1 MKRDS
6 LLKRMGKKAESY
18 PDVSMKEKDRE
29 SVKCNDARIKSNVL
43 SVDLEDYFMVSAF
56 EDVVRREDWER
67 YESRIERNTYRLL
80 EILDDN
86 VQTLSE
92 NNTPSTHS
100 FEPRIHNPPKA
111 TFFCLGWVAER
122 FPHLIKEIH
131 AQGHEIASH
140 GYNHRMITSMSP
152 DEFRKDVRKSKAI
165 LEDLIGKRI
174 LGYRA
179 PSYSINRQTLWA
191 LEILAE
197 EGYLYDSSIF
207 PIHHDR
213 YGIPDAPRY
222 PFCIEFDGKEIPFK
236 LKEPKF
242 LHEMDIAKI
251 TGKKKGAASDNPSFS
266 SRVLSHISHDF
277 LIEFPISTLRLF
289 GLNIPI
295 IGGGYFRLFPLWF
308 TLWAVRQVPRNSNA
322 SLIFYMHPWEIDPV
336 QPKVYGVSLISRF
349 RHYINIKKT
358 EDRLEKLL
366 RLIPFSS
373 FCEILA
379 VSDLN

>member
-1 MKRDS
+1 
-6 LLKRMGKKAESY
+6 
-18 PDVSMKEKDRE
+18 MKEKDRE
-29 SVKCNDARIKSNVL
+29 SLKCNDARIKSNVL

-56 EDVVRREDWER
+56 EEVVRREDWER
-67 YESRIERNTYRLL
+67 YESRIEHNTYHLL
-80 EILDDN
+80 EILDDI
-86 VQTLSE
+86 QPPSE
-92 NNTPSTHS
+92 NNTPSTH
-100 FEPRIHNPPKA
+100 NPGSGIRHSPKA

-131 AQGHEIASH
+131 SQGHEIASH

-152 DEFRKDVRKSKAI
+152 EEFRKDVRKSKAI
-165 LEDLIGKRI
+165 LEDLIGERV

-179 PSYSINRQTLWA
+179 PSYSITQRTIWA

-197 EGYLYDSSIF
+197 ESYLYDSSIF

-222 PFCIEFDGKEIPFK
+222 PFYIEFGDTDILFQ
-236 LKEPKF
+236 LKAPKYLAKMSTSDVVSKKNSNRDMQDPALPTLHPEP
-242 LHEMDIAKI
+242 
-251 TGKKKGAASDNPSFS
+251 SDF
-266 SRVLSHISHDF
+266 I
-277 LIEFPISTLRLF
+277 IEFPISTLRIF

-295 IGGGYFRLFPLWF
+295 VGGGYFRLFPLWF
-308 TLWAVRQVPRNSNA
+308 TLWAMRQVLHKGDRP
-322 SLIFYMHPWEIDPV
+322 LIFYMHPWEIDPV
-336 QPKVYGVSLISRF
+336 QPKVYGASLISRF
-349 RHYINIKKT
+349 RHYVNIKKT